1 MKNWDE
7 IRLRYI
13 RGHESLREISES
25 CGVSLSTLKKRSA
38 KERWSFLRNQYRTKL
53 EQDVLEKTKERQAAE
68 LGEVR
73 LRHLR
78 IAQALQSKA
87 IERLRDLDHLE
98 LSPEEARRYLE
109 AGVRIERLVL
119 GEATERFDLGAVARF
134 AERLELMRDEDII
147 LLYQRLLEIG

>member
-13 RGHESLREISES
+13 RGHETLKEIAES
-25 CGVSLSTLKKRSA
+25 CNVSLSTLKKRSA
-38 KERWSFLRNQYRTKL
+38 KERWSLLRNQFRTRL
-53 EQDVLEKTKERQAAE
+53 ELDVLEKSRKKQAE
-68 LGEVR
+68 QLSEMR
-73 LRHLR
+73 SRHIR

-87 IERLRDLDHLE
+87 IERLRDLDYME
-98 LSPEEARRYLE
+98 LSPEETRRFLE

-147 LLYQRLLEIG
+147 LLYQRLLEVG

>member
-13 RGHESLREISES
+13 RGHETLKEIAKS
-25 CGVSLSTLKKRSA
+25 CDVSLSTLKKRSA
-38 KERWSFLRNQYRTKL
+38 KERWSFLRNQFRTKL
-53 EQDVLEKTKERQAAE
+53 ELSCLEKTKEKQAE
-68 LGEVR
+68 QLSEMR
-73 LRHLR
+73 SRHIR

-87 IERLRDLDHLE
+87 IERLRDLDYME
-98 LSPEEARRYLE
+98 LSPEETRRFLE

-134 AERLELMRDEDII
+134 AERLGLMRDEDII
-147 LLYQRLLEIG
+147 LLYQRLLEIS